1 MFKPGLAALAAFAT
15 MMNVASA
22 QTPAT
27 VTVVDAFGSAGDWP
41 ALASNSMNSRGTR
54 AEADVVKKGP
64 ENVDSIPGKPGP
76 GAAGTPAE
84 CRPSS
89 VNCPVDGSSG
99 SSVITTDSMPIGTS
113 GDRDRTISESDYP
126 TSVGSGSMGSGATGS
141 PAGPAAGPA
150 IGIGR

>member
-1 MFKPGLAALAAFAT
+1 MFKPTLAALAAFAT
-15 MMNVASA
+15 MMNVAGA

-27 VTVVDAFGSAGDWP
+27 LTVVDAFGGAGHRP
-41 ALASNSMNSRGTR
+41 ALASNSAESRGGRTGTDSVQK
-54 AEADVVKKGP
+54 AP
-64 ENVDSIPGKPGP
+64 ENADSIPGKPGP
-76 GAAGTPAE
+76 ATAGTPAE

-141 PAGPAAGPA
+141 PAGPAPGPTN
-150 IGIGR
+150 GIGR